1 MTQPASDHEVA
12 SEGPLDGNRNDLARG
27 ASLPRSCHRTWNT
40 MAIVLPIAALLVSAV
55 LVNWILPE
63 PDSVD
68 FRTLNRVCLLM
79 DERGWE
85 HCVNHNWG
93 FALPLATTLVTRLTG
108 DLLTAQRIVSA
119 AFALL
124 ALILAE
130 RVMTRIFNIHSI
142 RTKTLLLLWMSVSP
156 WMLEALVSVHLDI
169 ASIALVLAAVLLLQT
184 RHRPGHLL
192 GGLFASM
199 ACWFRFHFLLAALL
213 YIPLVAIHR
222 RGDRGL
228 RRSGWAMAGVVL
240 GFLVPMV
247 LCLIALG
254 TPAVSNSKQAFMID
268 CVYEIGPPSAPL
280 AEFRDCVPYTIEFY
294 EKLERLS
301 WPPLLR
307 GISWNRVVRRFVRI
321 CLQPVFVLL
330 LAALGLQ
337 ILRPDTT
344 IPREAA
350 PPQCHGVLGWAGRAL
365 RCPSVQIIL
374 YVLLAFLPFLLIRGH
389 TPRLEA
395 TFFLLAFPI
404 LAAVARDRNSG
415 GKMGLILALFLVSI
429 GTGREQL
436 STYRAR
442 TRRLT
447 ARSRE
452 ILSVVPEEVLRE
464 HPKRVLNTV
473 EFYNPYDRYR
483 QCSPALFGGW
493 CLLSAPMREAFG
505 VIDVTRMHEN
515 GMYEPFEYIILAR
528 EPGSNRASQ
537 VYERYDEAMLD
548 LDADYTHTDT
558 LIVLHRTPSSE

>member
-1 MTQPASDHEVA
+1 MTPPAHNHEAA
-12 SEGPLDGNRNDLARG
+12 SEGPLDGNRSDIAREV
-27 ASLPRSCHRTWNT
+27 SLPQSHHRAWNAV
-40 MAIVLPIAALLVSAV
+40 AIVLPIAALFVSAT
-55 LVNWILPE
+55 LVNRVLPE

-79 DERGWE
+79 DQRGWE

-93 FALPLATTLVTRLTG
+93 FALPLVTTLVTRLTG
-108 DLLTAQRIVSA
+108 DLLIAQRIVSA

-130 RVMTRIFNIHSI
+130 RIMTRIFNIQSV

-169 ASIALVLAAVLLLQT
+169 ASIAFLLAAVLLLRT
-184 RHRPGHLL
+184 RRRPTHLL

-199 ACWFRFHFLLAALL
+199 ACWFRFHFLIAALL
-213 YIPLVAIHR
+213 YIPLVAMHR

-240 GFLVPMV
+240 GFLVPTV

-294 EKLERLS
+294 EKLAQLS

-307 GISWNRVVRRFVRI
+307 GIAWGHIVKRFIRI
-321 CLQPVFVLL
+321 CLRPAFVLL

-337 ILRPDTT
+337 ILSPGPTT
-344 IPREAA
+344 TREEVD
-350 PPQCHGVLGWAGRAL
+350 HLRYSILDRIGRIS
-365 RCPSVQIIL
+365 RYPSTLIIVYVIL
-374 YVLLAFLPFLLIRGH
+374 VLLPFVFIRGH

-395 TFFLLAFPI
+395 SFFLLAFPI
-404 LAAVARDRNSG
+404 LAALTSDKTARY
-415 GKMGLILALFLVSI
+415 KTGLVLALFLVSV
-429 GTGREQL
+429 GMSREQL
-436 STYRAR
+436 AVYRTR
-442 TRRLT
+442 NRRLT

-452 ILSVVPEEVLRE
+452 ILSVVPEEVLRDRPE
-464 HPKRVLNTV
+464 RVLCTV
-473 EFYNPYDRYR
+473 EFYNPYARYR

-493 CLLSAPMREAFG
+493 CLLSAPMREEFG
-505 VIDVTRMHEN
+505 VIDVTRMHEDRTH
-515 GMYEPFEYIILAR
+515 EPFEYIVLAR
-528 EPGSNRASQ
+528 QPGSNWASQ
-537 VYERYDEAMLD
+537 VCERYDKAMLD
-548 LDADYTHTDT
+548 LEADYTQTDT
-558 LIVLHRTPSSE
+558 LIVLHRDRDSQ

>member
-1 MTQPASDHEVA
+1 MTQPAPNRETA
-12 SEGPLDGNRNDLARG
+12 AEGPPDGNGSDVARQ
-27 ASLPRSCHRTWNT
+27 ASLPQSRNRAWNAV
-40 MAIVLPIAALLVSAV
+40 AIVLPILTLLVSAA
-55 LVNWILPE
+55 LVNRILPE

-79 DERGWE
+79 DQRGWE

-93 FALPLATTLVTRLTG
+93 FALPLVTALVTRFTG

-130 RVMTRIFNIHSI
+130 RIMTRIFNIRSV
-142 RTKTLLLLWMSVSP
+142 RTKTLLLLWLSVSP

-169 ASIALVLAAVLLLQT
+169 ASITFLLAAVLLLRT
-184 RHRPGHLL
+184 RRRPSHLL

-228 RRSGWAMAGVVL
+228 RRGGWTMAGIVL
-240 GFLVPMV
+240 GLLVPAI

-268 CVYEIGPPSAPL
+268 CVYEMGPPSAPL

-294 EKLERLS
+294 EKLEQLS
-301 WPPLLR
+301 WPRLLR
-307 GISWNRVVRRFVRI
+307 GIAWGRVVRRLVRV
-321 CLQPVFVLL
+321 CLRPVFVLL

-337 ILRPDTT
+337 ILSPGTKPARETT
-344 IPREAA
+344 A
-350 PPQCHGVLGWAGRAL
+350 PPCHGVVGWAGNPL
-365 RCPSVQIIL
+365 RCPSVQMIL

-404 LAAVARDRNSG
+404 LAAIAHDKKSRC
-415 GKMGLILALFLVSI
+415 KTGLVLALFLVSI
-429 GTGREQL
+429 GIGREQL
-436 STYRAR
+436 STYRAHA
-442 TRRLT
+442 RRLT

-464 HPKRVLNTV
+464 HPERVLSTV

-493 CLLSAPMREAFG
+493 CMLSAPMREAFG
-505 VIDVTRMHEN
+505 VIDVTRMHED
-515 GMYEPFEYIILAR
+515 GTYEPYEYIILAR

-537 VYERYDEAMLD
+537 VYERYDNAMLD
-548 LDADYTHTDT
+548 LDADYTRTDT
-558 LIVLHRTPSSE
+558 LIILHRDRDSQ